1 MKKEV
6 VYDFLISGSNKSGY
20 YSKESGFKKTFPEFY
35 IDLMGWSF
43 PDNFTF
49 TQKLYHYFND
59 DPELKLG
66 LCLTCGNRCRFKGF
80 SSGYSSYCSAVCHNS
95 NEIVKEKSKR
105 TCLKNMVL
113 KIIFR
118 QKNVR

>member
-6 VYDFLISGSNKSGY
+6 AYDFLISGSNKSGY

-66 LCLTCGNRCRFKGF
+66 LCLTCGNICRFKGF
-80 SSGYSSYCSAVCHNS
+80 SS
-95 NEIVKEKSKR
+95 
-105 TCLKNMVL
+105 
-113 KIIFR
+113 
-118 QKNVR
+118 